1 MRKPRDEFTLDLFND
16 WTPPR
21 VSVGFE
27 PDAFPGTRLAS
38 RISRAIARVLKDCG
52 KDRRTVA
59 AQMSERLGYKVT
71 KETLEAYA
79 SEAKTQNN
87 ITVERFIALIHATGK
102 TELLGFL
109 AEGFDMAVVPRK
121 YENVIE
127 LALIEDHAR
136 MIETR
141 KKTLQARLRGRNER
155 SRYSP
160 LFHLQI
166 AGLR

>member
-1 MRKPRDEFTLDLFND
+1 MRKHRDDFTIDMFTG

-38 RISRAIARVLKDCG
+38 RISRAIARALKDCG
-52 KDRRTVA
+52 KDRPTVA
-59 AQMSERLGYKVT
+59 AQMSERLGYKVS
-71 KETLEAYA
+71 KDTLEAYA

-87 ITVERFIALIHATGK
+87 ITVERFIALIHVTGK

-109 AEGFDMAVVPRK
+109 AEGFDMAVIPKRF
-121 YENVIE
+121 ENVIE

-141 KKTLQARLRGRNER
+141 KKTLQAEIRRTK
-155 SRYSP
+155 
-160 LFHLQI
+160 
-166 AGLR
+166 